1 MSFSVRLTKCWRETT
16 TKRDSKAGRQKWSK
30 TRGIKNETLGFCT
43 LQVLPICRLSH
54 DTQFH
59 YQIMAGISCI
69 GGVRLLNSSPTR
81 TVGPTHTPAH
91 SGGVA
96 HLSELFAKI
105 AAPPHPGEASGP
117 STAPARSRPSDR
129 ALPAAG

>member
-1 MSFSVRLTKCWRETT
+1 
-16 TKRDSKAGRQKWSK
+16 
-30 TRGIKNETLGFCT
+30 
-43 LQVLPICRLSH
+43 
-54 DTQFH
+54 
-59 YQIMAGISCI
+59 MAGIKYS
-69 GGVRLLNSSPTR
+69 GGVPLLNSSPTR

-129 ALPAAG
+129 ALPAAGAGSSASASLD